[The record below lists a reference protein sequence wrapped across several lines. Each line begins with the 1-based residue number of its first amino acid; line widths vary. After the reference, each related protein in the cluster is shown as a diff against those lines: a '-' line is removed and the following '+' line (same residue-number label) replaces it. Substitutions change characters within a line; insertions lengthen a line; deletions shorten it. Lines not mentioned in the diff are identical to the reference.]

1 MIRIDFNRPLGMGME
16 GSPLRKEW
24 IATAIG
30 AGVGLLSSVIG
41 GAASAKAAREA
52 QAEQRRK
59 EARENAW
66 YTRRYNED
74 YLDTAAGQNLVRRA
88 KEYARENWKKAQGAA
103 KVGGAT
109 EAASAM
115 AKEAG
120 NKMVGDTM
128 ANIAAQDTARKA
140 RVDDQHRQNQERFA
154 DQNIQI
160 QNQRA
165 ANITQAAQ
173 GASNAIMSAGA
184 AVDQAMAGNVSLQG
198 GSNNSSLFKADP
210 SRNNA
215 YKAVSEMRTTANNDV
230 DNLYKGLIKTGV

>member
-24 IATAIG
+24 VQVALAA
-30 AGVGLLSSVIG
+30 AGLASSLLG
-41 GAASAKAAREA
+41 GAKASKAAREA
-52 QAEQRRK
+52 EKRQRQQ

-66 YTRRYNED
+66 YNRRYNED

-140 RVDDQHRQNQERFA
+140 RVDDQHRQAEANFA
-154 DQNIQI
+154 QMDIARE
-160 QNQRA
+160 NQRA

-173 GASNAIMSAGA
+173 GASNAMLSMAGA
-184 AVDQAMAGNVSLQG
+184 LGENTSGGNNLQG
-198 GSNNSSLFKADP
+198 GSNNSTLFKADP

>member
-24 IATAIG
+24 VQVALAA
-30 AGVGLLSSVIG
+30 AGLASSLLG
-41 GAASAKAAREA
+41 GAKASKAAKEA
-52 QAEQRRK
+52 EKRQRQQ

-66 YTRRYNED
+66 YNRRYNED

-140 RVDDQHRQNQERFA
+140 RVDNMHRQAEANFA
-154 DQNIQI
+154 QMDIARE
-160 QNQRA
+160 NQRA

-173 GASNAIMSAGA
+173 GASNAMLSMAGA
-184 AVDQAMAGNVSLQG
+184 LGENTSGGNNLQG
-198 GSNNSSLFKADP
+198 GSNNSTLFKADP

>member
-1 MIRIDFNRPLGMGME
+1 MKHLDFVGRPLGMGME

-24 IATAIG
+24 VQVALAA
-30 AGVGLLSSVIG
+30 AGLASSLLG
-41 GAASAKAAREA
+41 GAKASKAAREA
-52 QAEQRRK
+52 EKRQRQQ

-140 RVDDQHRQNQERFA
+140 RVDDQHRQAEANFA
-154 DQNIQI
+154 QMDIARE
-160 QNQRA
+160 NQRA

-173 GASNAIMSAGA
+173 GASNAMLSMAGA
-184 AVDQAMAGNVSLQG
+184 IGNTNLKGS
-198 GSNNSSLFKADP
+198 SNNSTINSVPNSAPL
-210 SRNNA
+210 
-215 YKAVSEMRTTANNDV
+215 V
-230 DNLYKGLIKTGV
+230 DEAWKEEELARKGRIGI